1 MANYFLLNEVVY
13 GDKSGLGAYEV
24 GHFLQHQQYLNI
36 LAGSNVILP
45 DYNILRMGGDDP
57 RRFLGE
63 NANEFEAWLGNH
75 YNIHLMLRQQAGGAG
90 TGDLSY
96 FDTQSP
102 EQWAIWQ
109 QDHAADHAVFDKHFG
124 TT

>member
-1 MANYFLLNEVVY
+1 MPNLFLLNQTLY
-13 GDKSGLGAYEV
+13 GDKPGLGAYEV

-36 LAGSNVILP
+36 LAGSGVTMP
-45 DYNILRMGGDDP
+45 DYNILRMGSDDP
-57 RRFLGE
+57 HRFFGE
-63 NANEFEAWLGNH
+63 NDNEFLSWLNDH
-75 YNIHLMLRQQAGGAG
+75 YAMHLFLRQQANGAG

-102 EQWAIWQ
+102 EAWAIWQ
-109 QDHAADHAVFDKHFG
+109 QDHAADHAVFDQHFG